1 MKERMFPLIIL
12 IFSVISIFLIKF
24 SYVSLGIS
32 LICLILS
39 IIFSRKNIR
48 ILIVTIIISIA
59 TIITNGIILYKSYL
73 EAIDVNEGVNVVLGT
88 WLYNQYGGTYVFK
101 DDYTYIQY
109 SNSDTS
115 DNYCVGKY
123 EYSYGGISN
132 DGVIVRQDE
141 NYYYYNLDLKEDY
154 CIIMGKEDY
163 SKYEKKM
170 VFALNKGESSNLLI
184 NKESENVIELKKVN
198 E

>member
-24 SYVSLGIS
+24 SYISLGIS

-73 EAIDVNEGVNVVLGT
+73 EAIDVNEGINVVLGT

>member
-1 MKERMFPLIIL
+1 MKERMLPLIIL

-184 NKESENVIELKKVN
+184 NKKSENVIELKKVN